1 MHPTHWLIPHS
12 IAAALARSV
21 SSICWGSGNAP
32 AALVDLEATGDAP
45 PPAPWSVGTKEQGGK
60 IYFATKQG
68 GGQVTTANRLD
79 AINAAK
85 YVEEHPGTS
94 IEDALVTVITQ
105 RVALDG
111 LKVVG
116 ARVGIDAP
124 HAIDATLSP

>member
-1 MHPTHWLIPHS
+1 M
-12 IAAALARSV
+12 
-21 SSICWGSGNAP
+21 
-32 AALVDLEATGDAP
+32 DLEATGDAP

-85 YVEEHPGTS
+85 YVEEHPDTT

>member
-1 MHPTHWLIPHS
+1 MQA
-12 IAAALARSV
+12 IA
-21 SSICWGSGNAP
+21 
-32 AALVDLEATGDAP
+32 ATGDAP
-45 PPAPWSVGTKEQGGK
+45 LPEPWQRIPGGGC
-60 IYFATKQG
+60 FAARED
-68 GGQVTTANRLD
+68 GGQVSTRNRID
-79 AINAAK
+79 GINASNH
-85 YVEEHPGTS
+85 VEEHPGTS